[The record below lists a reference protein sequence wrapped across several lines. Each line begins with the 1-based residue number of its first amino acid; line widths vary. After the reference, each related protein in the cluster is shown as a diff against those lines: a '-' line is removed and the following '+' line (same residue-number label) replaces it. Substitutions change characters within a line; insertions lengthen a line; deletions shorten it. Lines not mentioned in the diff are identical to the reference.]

1 MIRKLFIVL
10 ACAMLFGNPTC
21 LIDQQD
27 NVRWQIPVETI
38 GGLND
43 IQLRF
48 WRNAKFFGKLVPAS
62 ELFSNDLDLDLS
74 NENCWFVGYI
84 QFPESKVEVDDAIGY
99 FIVCFR
105 TPVGSSNDVVIN
117 LRESRGQKI
126 LPVCIPLSFSEEKKY
141 IESVLDELV
150 EEPAPEK
157 VIGLIKQLKVV
168 VKVSSNEGKQRGG
181 N

>member
-1 MIRKLFIVL
+1 MITKLFIVL
-10 ACAMLFGNPTC
+10 ACAMLFGNPNC
-21 LIDQQD
+21 LIDHQD

-43 IQLRF
+43 TQLRF
-48 WRNAKFFGKLVPAS
+48 WRNAKVFGKLVPAS
-62 ELFSNDLDLDLS
+62 DLFSNDLDLDLS

-84 QFPESKVEVDDAIGY
+84 QFPESNVNLADVIGY
-99 FIVCFR
+99 FSICFR

-117 LRESRGQKI
+117 LRESRGKKI

-141 IESVLDELV
+141 SESVLDERID
-150 EEPAPEK
+150 EPAPEK
-157 VIGLIKQLKVV
+157 VIGLIKQLNLV
-168 VKVSSNEGKQRGG
+168 VKVSGNEGKQRAG